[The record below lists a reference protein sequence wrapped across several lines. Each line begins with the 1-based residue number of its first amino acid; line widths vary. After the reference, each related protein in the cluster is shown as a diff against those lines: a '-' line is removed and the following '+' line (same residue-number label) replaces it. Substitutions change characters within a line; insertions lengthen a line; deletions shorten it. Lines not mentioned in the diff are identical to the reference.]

1 MVFYLNSKTNNNNI
15 MMKLENVQTLENMV
29 DYAEGLANDISLGIE
44 SVDGKWDAELIAD
57 LVVHCMNLAES
68 DAKKEFIEPWI
79 SLSDKQPEL
88 SKTLI
93 ANFLQSDTILV
104 KTTDGTIYE
113 AHAYKFDNDAID
125 YFTVKGLYNLQ
136 NVVKWMEK
144 PNDYSE

>member
-1 MVFYLNSKTNNNNI
+1 

-88 SKTLI
+88 FKTRTSNCLESKAL
-93 ANFLQSDTILV
+93 LV
-104 KTTDGTIYE
+104 KTYDGQTYE
-113 AHAYKFDNDAID
+113 AHAYKFDKDNVDF
-125 YFTVKGLYNLQ
+125 FTVKGLHHLN
-136 NVVKWMEK
+136 NVFEWMEK